1 MKKEYKVKL
10 QNVSKLLKYVYSKDV
25 KKNKINGKSN

>member
-10 QNVSKLLKYVYSKDV
+10 QNVSKLLKYVYLKDV